1 LFCRTCISRLADAGP
16 GDHWIVQEFKKDLL
30 AVLLTFKVEFDRSYL
45 AKDLLRPILDLV
57 FKDLEESTERVE
69 YNLMKTF
76 FC

>member
-1 LFCRTCISRLADAGP
+1 M
-16 GDHWIVQEFKKDLL
+16 
-30 AVLLTFKVEFDRSYL
+30 TFKVEFDRSYL

-69 YNLMKTF
+69 YNLLKTF